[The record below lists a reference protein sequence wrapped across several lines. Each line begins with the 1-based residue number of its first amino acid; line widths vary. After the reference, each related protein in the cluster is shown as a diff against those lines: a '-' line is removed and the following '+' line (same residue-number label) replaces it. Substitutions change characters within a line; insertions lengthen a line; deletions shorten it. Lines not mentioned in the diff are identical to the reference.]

1 MQQDCVTQ
9 ARSLYEEALREADRF
24 KWLESERCRHDVGSW
39 ALEEWTRRYWAT
51 FLRYKRLEHL
61 YGQRRYIEFED
72 DAFGQLAS
80 DPHDPTLQFLAR
92 RFVEDRWENL
102 NYFCSTIPSCTRDR
116 LLRWL
121 ELFGINQLRQLS
133 PPRWFLEA
141 A

>member
-1 MQQDCVTQ
+1 MQQTEWTQ
-9 ARSLYEEALREADRF
+9 AQSLYEDALTEADRF
-24 KWLESERCRHDVGSW
+24 KWLESERCRQDLGAW
-39 ALEEWTRRYWAT
+39 AREEWTRRYWAT

-61 YGQRRYIEFED
+61 YGRRRYVEFED
-72 DAFGQLAS
+72 DAFGTLAS
-80 DPHDPTLQFLAR
+80 DPHDPTLQFFTR
-92 RFVEDRWENL
+92 RFVEDHWENL
-102 NYFCSTIPSCTRDR
+102 NYFCGSLPACSRDS

>member
-1 MQQDCVTQ
+1 MQDTNWDQ
-9 ARSLYEEALREADRF
+9 AQSLYDEAVQEADRF
-24 KWLESERCRHDVGSW
+24 KWLESERCRHDVGPS
-39 ALEEWTRRYWAT
+39 ARDEWTRRHWAT

-61 YGQRRYIEFED
+61 YGWRRYIEFED

-80 DPHDPTLQFLAR
+80 DSHDPALQFLTR

-102 NYFCSTIPSCTRDR
+102 NYFCVPVPSCGRER
-116 LLRWL
+116 LLKWL
-121 ELFGINQLRQLS
+121 ELLGINQLRQLS